1 MPTIILPPHIIKV
14 VSHLYAEHC
23 WSYLNAIA
31 AQWLSLDLAL
41 TLRRRHLEAN
51 DYLTKAIQIR
61 ELLFLGITFR
71 DHRNAD
77 TLSSLFSFSLLA
89 CLDFVSEYRVG

>member
-1 MPTIILPPHIIKV
+1 MFRSLFIQASKKV
-14 VSHLYAEHC
+14 GIFFSG
-23 WSYLNAIA
+23 A
-31 AQWLSLDLAL
+31 A
-41 TLRRRHLEAN
+41 RRLEAN

-89 CLDFVSEYRVG
+89 SVL

>member
-1 MPTIILPPHIIKV
+1 MFRSLFIQASKKV
-14 VSHLYAEHC
+14 GIFFSG
-23 WSYLNAIA
+23 A
-31 AQWLSLDLAL
+31 A
-41 TLRRRHLEAN
+41 RRLEAN

-71 DHRNAD
+71 DHPNAAD

-89 CLDFVSEYRVG
+89 CFPQHAETEFNRM

>member
-1 MPTIILPPHIIKV
+1 MFRSLFIQASKKV
-14 VSHLYAEHC
+14 GIFFSE
-23 WSYLNAIA
+23 A
-31 AQWLSLDLAL
+31 A
-41 TLRRRHLEAN
+41 RRLEAN

-89 CLDFVSEYRVG
+89 CLDFVSE